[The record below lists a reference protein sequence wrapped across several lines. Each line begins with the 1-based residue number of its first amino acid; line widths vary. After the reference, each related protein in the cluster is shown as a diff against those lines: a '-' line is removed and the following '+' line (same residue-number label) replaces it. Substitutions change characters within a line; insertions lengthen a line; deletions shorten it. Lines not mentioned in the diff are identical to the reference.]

1 MWWRKSFIAQGHIFW
16 LLKITRQPYHQQA
29 ETHAAHIPN
38 RQNRISIG
46 VFELC
51 VRVCVWVWCYS
62 YCSLPCCRPANYSC
76 NQAFESHNN
85 WHATVT
91 TAATTRVKWFLDKSK
106 IYNNKKQQQNTPHIE
121 KEPLWNLFP
130 GGYRPIPY
138 HFLEFL
144 FRSKMIII
152 LFLSTVPTFNAWTC
166 EMVRIFILFNL
177 EWSVSPVVTQHQF
190 GHWKSC
196 CFYWRKWS
204 HLHSSQ
210 THTQTQSVEQE
221 QRSLVRNLGD
231 LHLRTSWLFV
241 FRSLLFIC
249 SWTNA
254 GVNLHSVPNRNDAH
268 TYVNLGQ
275 RLCSLCNLASH
286 SVESNSKLS
295 RCNNSNV
302 VVCKHGT

>member
-1 MWWRKSFIAQGHIFW
+1 MTQIIYSTRAY
-16 LLKITRQPYHQQA
+16 LLVA
-29 ETHAAHIPN
+29 ENHTATISSATETYAAHIPT

-152 LFLSTVPTFNAWTC
+152 LFLSTVTTFNAWTC
-166 EMVRIFILFNL
+166 EMVRIFILFSL
-177 EWSVSPVVTQHQF
+177 EWSVSSVVTQHQF

-210 THTQTQSVEQE
+210 THTHRHNQWNRSNGHSFVIWVIYICARAGCLSSVLYCLFVVEQMRE
-221 QRSLVRNLGD
+221 
-231 LHLRTSWLFV
+231 W
-241 FRSLLFIC
+241 IC
-249 SWTNA
+249 TA
-254 GVNLHSVPNRNDAH
+254 CPIEMMHIH
-268 TYVNLGQ
+268 T
-275 RLCSLCNLASH
+275 
-286 SVESNSKLS
+286 
-295 RCNNSNV
+295 
-302 VVCKHGT
+302 